1 MSNIIGYV
9 VADKDK
15 NNPDSPF
22 IDLHW
27 DSDAINKNLSDAL
40 ELAKHLSKRTKQEQ
54 FIYPVLEPIRYC
66 EDGSEFQCQS

>member
-9 VADKDK
+9 VADRNKH
-15 NNPDSPF
+15 NPDYPF
-22 IDLHW
+22 IGLHW
-27 DSDAINKNLSDAL
+27 DSDVISKSFPDAL
-40 ELAKHLSKRTKQEQ
+40 ELAKQLSKRTKREQ